1 MYTLR
6 TYNNHPF
13 KTKKKKKK
21 TFYED
26 FKKLSKYL
34 VTFSFFPK
42 KFSKIFINIYSK
54 GISWQNSI
62 NINMYKV
69 NIYDVQDLKVD
80 LVLM

>member
-13 KTKKKKKK
+13 KTKKKK

-34 VTFSFFPK
+34 VTFSFFYK
-42 KFSKIFINIYSK
+42 KISKIFINIYSK